1 MLTLGTNIMK
11 KLLLIISIALLS
23 LSHANASDIQIQQST
38 LYPYRSMIEAQDEF
52 MTGSSTSGTIGSL
65 GWAFGAGT
73 VSYVNNEAANPGV
86 MRRLT
91 GVGFP
96 VTAFTFLNL
105 TNQVIVAPTLST
117 DALFV
122 VRPSHTNTDIQ
133 YRIGVAFLLNA
144 NPTNG
149 FYFEKLF
156 ADTNIF
162 CVTINASVATR
173 TDSGIAASA
182 NFSTF
187 QVSKSSSGVQFR
199 INNSL
204 VCSHTTNIPT
214 SQLLTIGHQVSNQN
228 ATDVGIDTDYIQYRI
243 TGLTR

>member
-1 MLTLGTNIMK
+1 MK
-11 KLLLIISIALLS
+11 KFLPISLFFALLPIFA
-23 LSHANASDIQIQQST
+23 LASDVQIQQST
-38 LYPYRSMIEAQDEF
+38 LYPYRSMIEAQDDF
-52 MTGSSTSGTIGSL
+52 ITGSVTSGSIGSL

-73 VSYVNNEAANPGV
+73 VSYVNNEAAYPGV

-96 VTAFTFLNL
+96 VTAFTFLNI
-105 TNQVIVAPTLST
+105 TNQVLISPTLST

-122 VRPSHTNTDIQ
+122 LRPSHNNADIQ

-173 TDSGIAASA
+173 TDSGIPAST

-187 QVSKSSSGVQFR
+187 QITKSSGIVQFR
-199 INNSL
+199 INNTQ
-204 VCSHTTNIPT
+204 VCSHTTNIPA

-228 ATDVGIDTDYIQYRI
+228 ATDVGIDTDYIQYRV